1 MLKQMAEGYVA
12 PGEKLGTASTFAL
25 GGIAGIIT
33 VYAGSVSNLP
43 VLSELL
49 IMAQTRYVTQ
59 PLDTV
64 KTRFVS
70 PCSGEAISRGTF

>member
-25 GGIAGIIT
+25 GGMAGLVT
-33 VYAGSVSNLP
+33 V
-43 VLSELL
+43 
-49 IMAQTRYVTQ
+49 YVTQ

-64 KTRFVS
+64 KTRFDHAALGFGRDAS
-70 PCSGEAISRGTF
+70 

>member
-33 VYAGSVSNLP
+33 VYAEHTSDLP
-43 VLSELL
+43 V
-49 IMAQTRYVTQ
+49 
-59 PLDTV
+59 P
-64 KTRFVS
+64 
-70 PCSGEAISRGTF
+70 SGVANQGAN